1 MIRTETVTLTTIEAV
16 AFRQKLKAGGS
27 GIMILRYDIAQ
38 PGIASISK
46 TSGDAIPTENT
57 PIDLYPLKAF
67 KEAIQLTAGMPYR
80 KRSGVRLTKKAVEE
94 IAPEATEETEEEV
107 FIDSADYGKLVDK
120 YTDKNGKLSY
130 ELLNRDLIRFAH
142 SSKTV
147 SAMLTEG
154 ASVKKIRTYIVCT
167 KFRTAAGNKKLTDA
181 QVLKMAEL
189 IDEVSPKSAFKALD
203 AELRK
208 MSAAKKQK

>member
-1 MIRTETVTLTTIEAV
+1 
-16 AFRQKLKAGGS
+16 
-27 GIMILRYDIAQ
+27 
-38 PGIASISK
+38 
-46 TSGDAIPTENT
+46 
-57 PIDLYPLKAF
+57 
-67 KEAIQLTAGMPYR
+67 MPYR